1 MADSMAAPKAM
12 QAAARQVML
21 VTGSGRGIGAATA
34 LLASRRGYAVCINYR
49 SDAQAAEALR
59 AAIEAEGGRAIAIQA
74 DVGVEGD
81 VLRLFAAIDREL
93 GPLTAL
99 VNNVGVLDK
108 QCRLTEMS
116 AERLHRVFTT
126 NVISY
131 FLCCKEAVL
140 RMSTARGGQ
149 GGAIVNVS
157 SGAARMGGP
166 NTYIDY
172 AASKGAVD
180 TLTLGLSKEVA
191 AEGIRVNCVRP
202 GLIYTEIH
210 ASGGD
215 PDRVA
220 RMAATV
226 PMQRGGQPEEVAEA
240 ILWLLSPQASYVS
253 GAIIDAAGAR

>member
-1 MADSMAAPKAM
+1 MK
-12 QAAARQVML
+12 QTIL

-49 SDAQAAEALR
+49 SDTAAAERLR
-59 AAIEAEGGRAIAIQA
+59 AQIVAEGGHAIAVQA
-74 DVGVEGD
+74 DVGVEAE
-81 VLRLFAAIDREL
+81 VLRLFAAVDAQL

-99 VNNVGVLDK
+99 VNNVGVLEQ
-108 QCRLTEMS
+108 QCRLSEMS
-116 AERLHRVFTT
+116 AERLQRVFTT

-131 FLCCKEAVL
+131 FLCCREAVR
-140 RMSTARGGQ
+140 RMSTAGGGQ

-157 SGAARMGGP
+157 SGASRMGGA
-166 NTYIDY
+166 NAYIDY

-180 TLTLGLSKEVA
+180 TLTIGLSKEVG

-202 GLIYTEIH
+202 GLIYTDIH
-210 ASGGD
+210 ASGGE
-215 PDRVA
+215 PGRVDRL
-220 RMAATV
+220 AASV

-253 GAIIDAAGAR
+253 GTFVDAAGAR